1 MTKFD
6 FLVLGGG
13 SGGLAAARRAASY
26 GAKVALIESR
36 QLGGTCVNLGCVPKK
51 VMYNAASLAHAQ
63 VDAAAYGFR
72 TDTPKLDWSTLKTR
86 RDAYLTRLNGI
97 YAENLR
103 RENVEVF
110 EGYGKFVAA
119 NTLEVNGNQL
129 QAPHILVAVGGFP
142 RIPELPGAQLGI
154 SSNGFFALKE
164 QPKSVAIV
172 GAGYV
177 GVEFASTLRALGSE
191 VTLIS
196 KYDGVVPHF
205 DSLVRTELLTH
216 LDAAGIGFK
225 PRQEVVRLHRT
236 EAGKLK
242 AVIAD
247 GKEYAGFDCLIWAT
261 GRAPATK
268 GLGLERARI
277 ELSSDGYLRVDA
289 FQNTSVPGVYA
300 LGDVTPGWHL
310 TPVAIAA
317 GRKLADRL
325 FGGQPEAALDT
336 RIVPT
341 VVFTHPPV
349 ATVGLTTEQA
359 LGTFGKENVR
369 EYTTR
374 FTNMFYALSDT
385 KPKTAMKLVCAGP
398 EQRVVGIHVVGL
410 GADEMIQGFAVA
422 LRMGARKSDFDA
434 TIAVHP
440 TAAEELVTMR

>member
-51 VMYNAASLAHAQ
+51 VMYNAGTLAHAH
-63 VDAAAYGFR
+63 VDASSYGFR
-72 TDTPKLDWSTLKTR
+72 VDAPKLDWSTLKTR
-86 RDAYLTRLNGI
+86 RDAYVSRLNGI
-97 YAENLR
+97 YAENLKR
-103 RENVEVF
+103 DNVELV
-110 EGYGKFVAA
+110 EGYGKFVASD
-119 NTLEVNGNQL
+119 TLEVNGSQL
-129 QAPHILVAVGGFP
+129 SAQHILVAVGGYP
-142 RIPELPGAQLGI
+142 RVPDLPGAQLGI
-154 SSNGFFALKE
+154 TSNGFFALKE
-164 QPKSVAIV
+164 QPKSVAVV
-172 GAGYV
+172 GSGYI
-177 GVEFASTLRALGSE
+177 GVELASTLRALGSE

-196 KYDGVVPHF
+196 KYDSVLPHF
-205 DSLVRTELLTH
+205 DAMVRTELLTH
-216 LDAAGIGFK
+216 LDAAGIAFK
-225 PRQEVVRLHRT
+225 PRAEVARVHRT
-236 EAGKLK
+236 ENGKLK
-242 AVIAD
+242 LVTND
-247 GKEYAGFDCLIWAT
+247 GKELAGFDCLIWAT

-268 GLGLERARI
+268 GLGLERTKVEVDAA
-277 ELSSDGYLRVDA
+277 GYVRVDA
-289 FQNTSVPGVYA
+289 FQNTTAPGLYA
-300 LGDVTPGWHL
+300 LGDTTLGWHL

-336 RIVPT
+336 RVVPT

-359 LGTFGKENVR
+359 IGTFGKENVR

-374 FTNMFYALSDT
+374 FTNMFYALADT
-385 KPKTAMKLVCAGP
+385 KPKTAMKLVCAGV

-422 LRMGARKSDFDA
+422 VRMGARKADFDA
-434 TIAVHP
+434 TVAVHP
-440 TAAEELVTMR
+440 TAAEELVTLR